1 MEKLPKTSSSLTNY
15 LKKIPVFENITLN
28 DLGISKKSFE
38 LSGINSSSLNTLIKK
53 RIFETWEHQID
64 RFSFD
69 HVPIKALPN
78 LTIHQQHTLIE
89 IQKSFAEKSTT
100 LLRGVTGSGKT
111 EIYITLVHQI
121 IENGG
126 QILVMLPE
134 IALTT
139 QIIQRFRCYFGNR
152 FGVYHSRFSDNE
164 RTEIYQNCLN
174 DKYDFLIGVRSAI
187 FLPFKN
193 LELIIVDEE
202 HEYSYKQNDPAPRYH
217 ARDSALYLAQIHH
230 ARVLLGSATPSLES
244 YQNVVNEKFGYVKLN
259 HRFKDQPLPEIK
271 FANLSIAR
279 KRKKLKGHFTI
290 ELIDQIKSSVKK
302 INK

>member
-1 MEKLPKTSSSLTNY
+1 MERQKFY
-15 LKKIPVFENITLN
+15 
-28 DLGISKKSFE
+28 IS
-38 LSGINSSSLNTLIKK
+38 
-53 RIFETWEHQID
+53 
-64 RFSFD
+64 
-69 HVPIKALPN
+69 
-78 LTIHQQHTLIE
+78 
-89 IQKSFAEKSTT
+89 
-100 LLRGVTGSGKT
+100 
-111 EIYITLVHQI
+111 LVHQI

-230 ARVLLGSATPSLES
+230 AKVLLGSVP
-244 YQNVVNEKFGYVKLN
+244 
-259 HRFKDQPLPEIK
+259 PL
-271 FANLSIAR
+271 
-279 KRKKLKGHFTI
+279 
-290 ELIDQIKSSVKK
+290 
-302 INK
+302 